1 MFTLVLCADPSIL
14 GRFDKASLSDQN
26 LMELFV
32 GEFKDVDIAKDKDKN
47 FISIEKWCVLHL
59 DAAKYVTSIN
69 MSLGNVVFGGQQTL
83 FRSIE
88 EGCFDEGG
96 PVDFQYVPPTV
107 ISLRIFHLYLTGT
120 IETQDLPR
128 GLKAFEIPSNKISGT
143 FDTAALPGSLESVNV
158 SYNKLEGS
166 VHLESLPKALK
177 YFQVQNNTFTG
188 GLKLDVLPEGLIS
201 INLGHNRFEGEIK
214 LINLPKSLQEVEL
227 DENLFPPDRRA
238 IVEKPNGLQ
247 LLKLDFWMQHL
258 VFDCNG
264 VKYTGKE
271 LVCEDPYPT
280 DDDSWDDDEY

>member
-1 MFTLVLCADPSIL
+1 MITLAFCADPSIL

-32 GEFKDVDIAKDKDKN
+32 GEFKDVGIAKDMDTN
-47 FISIEKWCVLHL
+47 FISIEKWSVLHL
-59 DAAKYVTSIN
+59 DAAKHVTTIN
-69 MSLGNVVFGGQQTL
+69 MSLENVVFGGSYTN

-96 PVDFQYVPPTV
+96 SVDFQYVPPTV
-107 ISLRIFHLYLTGT
+107 ISLRIVHLYLSGT
-120 IETQDLPR
+120 IETRDLPR
-128 GLKAFEIPSNKISGT
+128 GLKTLEIPSNKISGT
-143 FDTAALPGSLESVNV
+143 FDTAALPGSLESVDV

-166 VHLESLPKALK
+166 VHLESLPEALK
-177 YFQVQNNTFTG
+177 YFRVQNNTFTG
-188 GLKLDVLPEGLIS
+188 DLEFDALPEGLIS
-201 INLGHNRFEGEIK
+201 MNLAHNRFEGEIK
-214 LINLPKSLQEVEL
+214 LINLPKSLREAEL

-258 VFDCNG
+258 VFDCDG